1 MLENRVMQTR
11 RRLVNLFTP
20 ETETD
25 KNLIVT
31 GIDRSGL
38 KKILGLQYA

>member
-11 RRLVNLFTP
+11 KRLVNVFAP

-25 KNLIVT
+25 KNLVIT
-31 GIDRSGL
+31 GIDRTGL